1 MTDIAGDALRL
12 FIERA
17 ERLLEEKKGISDDI
31 RDIFAEAKG
40 SGYDAAIMREM
51 IKRRA
56 MDRQKLAEREALIE
70 LYSQQL
76 GLDF

>member
-17 ERLLEEKKGISDDI
+17 ERLIEEKKGLQEDI
-31 RDIFAEAKG
+31 RDVFAEAKG
-40 SGYDAAIMREM
+40 QGYDVRTMREC
-51 IKRRA
+51 IKLRA
-56 MDRQKLAEREALIE
+56 IERHELEERQALLE
-70 LYSQQL
+70 TYGRQL